1 MTSRN
6 YGNAVMKIYACRA
19 TKFWLT
25 KVIRLLF
32 FITELDGFFQS
43 YQLSH
48 IAENKTSTSFSSYE
62 RDLIIDCSVYSIAIC
77 VTSM

>member
-1 MTSRN
+1 MQSYKALANKSHT
-6 YGNAVMKIYACRA
+6 A
-19 TKFWLT
+19 T
-25 KVIRLLF
+25 F